1 MADLVIDEWLWSD
14 LAGENT
20 VGEQRETFE
29 FLGAIY
35 NKCDRIVSV
44 RGSRFD
50 QKFFE
55 LFRYSDVIR
64 LGFAKFFKARFWYN
78 SQKTLMLEE
87 EQLQDLPEA
96 IATDT
101 EVKHKDHYLVR
112 AYLTAKASQIV
123 TTDNPLKDA
132 LTKHGI
138 VCRHR
143 QEFVPTYI
151 SEYGRR

>member
-20 VGEQRETFE
+20 VDEQRETFE

-87 EQLQDLPEA
+87 DQLQDLPNA
-96 IATDT
+96 IAT
-101 EVKHKDHYLVR
+101 EVQHKDHYLVR
-112 AYLTAKASQIV
+112 AYLTAKASEIV

-138 VCRHR
+138 ACRHR
-143 QEFVPTYI
+143 QEFVLTYI
-151 SEYGRR
+151 SQYGQKQ

>member
-20 VGEQRETFE
+20 VDDQRETFQL
-29 FLGAIY
+29 LGVIY
-35 NKCDRIVSV
+35 NKCDRLVTV

-55 LFRYSDVIR
+55 LFRHSDVTR
-64 LGFAKFFKARFWYN
+64 VGFAKYFKARFWYN

-87 EQLQDLPEA
+87 DQLQDLPEA
-96 IATDT
+96 IAR
-101 EVKHKDHYLVR
+101 EVQHKDHYLVR
-112 AYLTAKASQIV
+112 AYLTSKASEII
-123 TTDNPLKDA
+123 TTDNPLKNA

-138 VCRHR
+138 ACRHR
-143 QEFVPTYI
+143 QEFVPNYI
-151 SEYGRR
+151 SHYGQK

>member
-20 VGEQRETFE
+20 ADEQRETFE
-29 FLGAIY
+29 FLRAIY
-35 NKCDRIVSV
+35 NKCDRVVSV

-55 LFRYSDVIR
+55 LFRHSDVIR
-64 LGFAKFFKARFWYN
+64 LSFAKFFKTRFWYN
-78 SQKTLMLEE
+78 SQKTLILGEDE
-87 EQLQDLPEA
+87 LQKLPET
-96 IATDT
+96 IAT
-101 EVKHKDHYLVR
+101 EVQHKDHYLVR
-112 AYLTAKASQIV
+112 AYLTSKASEIV
-123 TTDNPLKDA
+123 TTDNPLKNA

-138 VCRHR
+138 ACSHR

-151 SEYGRR
+151 SQYGQK